1 MLERPRAAPA
11 GVCHFFCFSLMC
23 FDDDGDDD
31 GDNNDDGDEEYTNLY
46 NLCFLLFLFI
56 YSSLSISFSFLP
68 YLTIHYHHPHHLG
81 VSLADAGLKT
91 LLVSTDPAHSLG
103 DCVSLPLTGSPTL
116 LAPANE
122 MGGAYPGDPSADGA
136 SLWGMEINPKEAL
149 NEFKVMIKEA
159 MGNAE
164 GAMGGS
170 GGAGGMGA
178 AMGLP
183 DLKQELTNLL
193 DMENLE
199 DTPGV

>member
-1 MLERPRAAPA
+1 MIIIIIIMIMMMVMKSILTSTISASCSFYSYTP
-11 GVCHFFCFSLMC
+11 HFPSS
-23 FDDDGDDD
+23 
-31 GDNNDDGDEEYTNLY
+31 
-46 NLCFLLFLFI
+46 I
-56 YSSLSISFSFLP
+56 SSLH